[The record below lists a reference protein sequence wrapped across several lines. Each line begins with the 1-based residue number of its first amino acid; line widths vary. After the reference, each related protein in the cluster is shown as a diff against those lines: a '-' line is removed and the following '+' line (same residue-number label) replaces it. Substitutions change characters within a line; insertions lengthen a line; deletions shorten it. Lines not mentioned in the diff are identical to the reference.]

1 MNETGR
7 GVLIFVSALI
17 TIWLWAP
24 LSNQPSRTASGT
36 IINETYFGP
45 LHYLVLHTELKEP
58 NYTMERR
65 LNPTRLAVTSL
76 LSAGLWVAVILKV
89 KGKPLTPPNSMAN
102 GTDTQ

>member
-24 LSNQPSRTASGT
+24 LSNQPSRTVSGT

-58 NYTMERR
+58 DYKMERR
-65 LNPTRLAVTSL
+65 LDPTRLAITTL
-76 LSAGLWVAVILKV
+76 LSAGLWVAVIWKV
-89 KGKPLTPPNSMAN
+89 KGKPLTLPDSTAN
-102 GTDTQ
+102 GTDAK